1 MLLQVAAGAGLALA
15 ALLVERRL
23 RQRKKAR
30 SQAGPSSDAKPKKK
44 SSQCFAEAW
53 PTCRAAW
60 LQEPASPL
68 GRPRIAV
75 VATGSVASVK
85 IPELVE
91 KLSEIAEVTVLLTAP
106 AEVMTSQQVAG
117 RYSPERYRAW
127 EALQRSGVHVLRDID
142 EWDGYEDVSSDS
154 VVHIEL
160 RRWADVALVA
170 PCSANTLAKLALG
183 LCDNLATSFLRA
195 WDPEKPLLIAPAM
208 NTLMWEHPSTAQH
221 LNTLQARGSII
232 IPPISKK
239 LACGDV
245 GRGALASV
253 SDILQAATEAFGGA
267 ATRRASS
274 GIGSWRF
281 RGFEARQISVLLL
294 APVSVGRLEAL
305 SPVAGVAASQ
315 RRLSQWQKA
324 ALSSAMIGHD
334 VADRADPGS
343 CRLVTSFPQAAN
355 KLMHHSDSTCE
366 LLGCALQD
374 DDSVSNCVDFTGSF
388 SVGWRSVP
396 LVAMLPAFCR
406 VVSRWSSGQLPRA
419 LLRTLPTHCV
429 HGGGHAR
436 GCAGSQRLHLVT
448 SEAQGREACA
458 ALTQGIQVD
467 PEREDGEEAELKAV
481 WNPLSPTVALD
492 CEGVRLGR
500 FGRICLLQLQDSKG
514 QVLLCDALRTGV
526 VKALAPLLE
535 SRQIVKVIHDCREDS
550 AALFHQ
556 HGIQLR
562 AVFDTQAAHSVL
574 EKRAGR
580 EAYQASASELLKQY
594 LHIEPEQTE
603 LKSLMLQDP
612 GLWAR
617 RPLSKGLVRYA
628 LHSVSHLRQLHQSLV
643 AAARQNSSTSLE
655 ECFAEWPPAC
665 RQFKKIL

>member
-1 MLLQVAAGAGLALA
+1 
-15 ALLVERRL
+15 
-23 RQRKKAR
+23 
-30 SQAGPSSDAKPKKK
+30 
-44 SSQCFAEAW
+44 
-53 PTCRAAW
+53 
-60 LQEPASPL
+60 
-68 GRPRIAV
+68 
-75 VATGSVASVK
+75 
-85 IPELVE
+85 
-91 KLSEIAEVTVLLTAP
+91 
-106 AEVMTSQQVAG
+106 
-117 RYSPERYRAW
+117 
-127 EALQRSGVHVLRDID
+127 
-142 EWDGYEDVSSDS
+142 
-154 VVHIEL
+154 
-160 RRWADVALVA
+160 
-170 PCSANTLAKLALG
+170 
-183 LCDNLATSFLRA
+183 
-195 WDPEKPLLIAPAM
+195 
-208 NTLMWEHPSTAQH
+208 
-221 LNTLQARGSII
+221 
-232 IPPISKK
+232 
-239 LACGDV
+239 
-245 GRGALASV
+245 
-253 SDILQAATEAFGGA
+253 
-267 ATRRASS
+267 
-274 GIGSWRF
+274 
-281 RGFEARQISVLLL
+281 
-294 APVSVGRLEAL
+294 
-305 SPVAGVAASQ
+305 
-315 RRLSQWQKA
+315 
-324 ALSSAMIGHD
+324 MIGHD

-655 ECFAEWPPAC
+655 EFARASKRAAEYRVLNSNFPTAQSMAKIGTRLWALVASRTADKLLLKLNAGRVGMVSTPGALRRFKEVQLGDLVLCCVSGVSLDGRYIYLDRYDHDWDFFDHQLRPAQEPEVGAYG
-665 RQFKKIL
+665 REHRFRTSLFSDDVDPLLQRGLPGLQMEATDAWDASPEDLDAPVPETFED

>member
-1 MLLQVAAGAGLALA
+1 MDSTVRVRDFALVAAGAGLALA

-23 RQRKKAR
+23 RQRKK
-30 SQAGPSSDAKPKKK
+30 
-44 SSQCFAEAW
+44 AW

-281 RGFEARQISVLLL
+281 RGFE
-294 APVSVGRLEAL
+294 E
-305 SPVAGVAASQ
+305 
-315 RRLSQWQKA
+315 
-324 ALSSAMIGHD
+324 
-334 VADRADPGS
+334 
-343 CRLVTSFPQAAN
+343 
-355 KLMHHSDSTCE
+355 
-366 LLGCALQD
+366 
-374 DDSVSNCVDFTGSF
+374 
-388 SVGWRSVP
+388 WR
-396 LVAMLPAFCR
+396 PA
-406 VVSRWSSGQLPRA
+406 
-419 LLRTLPTHCV
+419 
-429 HGGGHAR
+429 
-436 GCAGSQRLHLVT
+436 
-448 SEAQGREACA
+448 
-458 ALTQGIQVD
+458 
-467 PEREDGEEAELKAV
+467 K
-481 WNPLSPTVALD
+481 
-492 CEGVRLGR
+492 
-500 FGRICLLQLQDSKG
+500 
-514 QVLLCDALRTGV
+514 DA
-526 VKALAPLLE
+526 
-535 SRQIVKVIHDCREDS
+535 
-550 AALFHQ
+550 
-556 HGIQLR
+556 
-562 AVFDTQAAHSVL
+562 
-574 EKRAGR
+574 
-580 EAYQASASELLKQY
+580 
-594 LHIEPEQTE
+594 
-603 LKSLMLQDP
+603 
-612 GLWAR
+612 
-617 RPLSKGLVRYA
+617 
-628 LHSVSHLRQLHQSLV
+628 
-643 AAARQNSSTSLE
+643 
-655 ECFAEWPPAC
+655 
-665 RQFKKIL
+665 